1 MLQTIPDEVNEVP
14 DELVQKEVQP
24 EPVKL
29 TLDWADG
36 LEVVSLVLLCYISI
50 LLFNKSCILFL

>member
-36 LEVVSLVLLCYISI
+36 VALLHLDFII
-50 LLFNKSCILFL
+50 Q